1 MSLFAQGIEEKLHR
15 VQGDRETLE
24 PAQPAAAVPR
34 EALAKRITRA
44 PRQDACPISEGDNAI

>member
-1 MSLFAQGIEEKLHR
+1 MSR
-15 VQGDRETLE
+15 VTGKRLSRLSR
-24 PAQPAAAVPR
+24 AAAVPR

>member
-24 PAQPAAAVPR
+24 PAQPCCRGATGGPGKADYA
-34 EALAKRITRA
+34 RA
-44 PRQDACPISEGDNAI
+44 PPGRLSNF